1 MARQQWRHRSWWRNF
16 TLHRNNPPIL
26 PDHGFFPEPLFHQKL
41 VQERRR
47 AERAKKPLLVMILN
61 TGYVSDEDGR
71 GQIYD
76 ALGKGVPGCL
86 RDTDICGVLED
97 GALLGVILTE
107 VEAEKVADAK
117 RVVAGKIR
125 EKLKEMFNDEVA
137 RRVTISFR
145 IYPEAG
151 GKEGAFDLLFFPE
164 IRCKSVRET
173 GGMVVKR
180 ALDLLGSVTGLLL
193 LAPAFVVLPFTIKLT
208 SDGPV
213 FFCQERIGLNGRKFK
228 LFKFRTMVV
237 GNRDDI
243 HREFVT
249 KLIEGKFGDEQD
261 VFKITSDPR
270 VTPVGR
276 ILRKYSLDEL
286 PQLFN
291 VVMGD
296 MSLVGPRPPIYY
308 ELEQYS
314 GWQRNRLIGKK
325 PGITGAWQVSG
336 RSKTTFDEMVRL
348 DLRYL
353 KGWSV
358 ALDLKIIL
366 QTPLAVFRCRGAY

>member
-1 MARQQWRHRSWWRNF
+1 MDSKQWKHNSWWRNF
-16 TLHRNNPPIL
+16 TLRRNSGSIL
-26 PDHGFFPEPLFHQKL
+26 SDHGFYPVPHFRQKL
-41 VQERRR
+41 AQERRR
-47 AERAKKPLLVMILN
+47 AERANKPLLVMILN
-61 TGYVSDEDGR
+61 TGYVSGKDGV
-71 GQIYD
+71 GQICD
-76 ALGKGVPGCL
+76 ALGKGIHSCV

-97 GALLGVILTE
+97 GGLLGVILTE
-107 VEAEKVADAK
+107 VEAEKVTDAK

-125 EKLKEMFNDEVA
+125 EKLKELFEDEVA
-137 RRVTISFR
+137 RRITISFR

-151 GKEGAFDLLFFPE
+151 GGNEAFDMLFFPE
-164 IRCKSVRET
+164 ILCKDAKET
-173 GGMVVKR
+173 GGLVVKR
-180 ALDLLGSVTGLLL
+180 VLDLAGSVAGLLL
-193 LAPAFVVLPFTIKLT
+193 LAPAFVMLPVAIKLT
-208 SDGPV
+208 SEGPV

-249 KLIEGKFGDEQD
+249 KLIEGKLGEDQA

-270 VTPVGR
+270 VTPIGG

-291 VVMGD
+291 VVRGD
-296 MSLVGPRPPIYY
+296 MSLVGPRPPIHY

-314 GWQRNRLIGKK
+314 GWQRNRLMGKR

-353 KGWSV
+353 RGWSV